1 MRGKRRDNDSVH
13 RATRITPADAGKTVT
28 RCNDKVPISDH
39 PRGCGENDTIAQL
52 RQELAGSP
60 PRMRGKPTRTKEHF
74 TKNRITPADA
84 GKTYCQQPGEER
96 SKGSPPR
103 MRGKPRLL
111 FIHQIFKGITPADAG
126 KTQPRDMRGTACW
139 DHPRGCGENVRPVFS
154 VRLVTGSP
162 PRMRGKHVNVK
173 GQKTP
178 KRITPADAGKTI
190 VFNNCKIAR
199 WDHPRG
205 CGENSRRKQKN
216 GTARGSP
223 PRMRGKRSAI
233 HPGTGRKRIT
243 PADAG
248 KTPDII
254 RGDAD

>member
-1 MRGKRRDNDSVH
+1 MQCGGAQTHAGSPPRMRGKPKQTFRKPTRS
-13 RATRITPADAGKTVT
+13 RITPADVGKTVNPSS
-28 RCNDKVPISDH
+28 RRGVKWDH
-39 PRGCGENDTIAQL
+39 PRGCGENAATMIPYTAP
-52 RQELAGSP
+52 RGSP

-205 CGENSRRKQKN
+205 CGENGARSTPAPV
-216 GTARGSP
+216 GRGSP
-223 PRMRGKRSAI
+223 PRMRGKPLI
-233 HPGTGRKRIT
+233 
-243 PADAG
+243 
-248 KTPDII
+248 
-254 RGDAD
+254 